1 MKYFT
6 VIFGSNS
13 FSGHHLSSFFY
24 KKKLKVLGTYRSKE
38 KHTFNTVQ
46 KKINLTKKINLNV
59 ESNNL
64 IIISSIHK
72 IKDFQRD
79 QFKNYNNNIL
89 IVKNA
94 IHFAKNN
101 NIKNVIYFSTI
112 DINSKKWPYVKKKYI
127 LSKEKSEKILTNAY
141 KKGIFRKLIILR
153 LPAIIGKNC
162 NSNFIVTLLNS
173 LKLDKKVKLWNH
185 NKVYRNF
192 IHIEELC
199 KLIYFLLKSKKLR
212 SRIIECQ
219 NSGGNTL
226 IELVNYAKN
235 KINSLS
241 SIEFKTKKVP
251 GKIKYINKI
260 QGFKFKDNFFYF
272 KKFLEQFKF

>member
-1 MKYFT
+1 LKYFT

-13 FSGHHLSSFFY
+13 FSGHHLSSFFS
-24 KKKLKVLGTYRSKE
+24 KKKLKVFGTYRSKE

-59 ESNNL
+59 KSNNL

-94 IHFAKNN
+94 IQFAKNN

-112 DINSKKWPYVKKKYI
+112 DINSKKWPYLKKKYI

-241 SIEFKTKKVP
+241 SIEFKTNKVP